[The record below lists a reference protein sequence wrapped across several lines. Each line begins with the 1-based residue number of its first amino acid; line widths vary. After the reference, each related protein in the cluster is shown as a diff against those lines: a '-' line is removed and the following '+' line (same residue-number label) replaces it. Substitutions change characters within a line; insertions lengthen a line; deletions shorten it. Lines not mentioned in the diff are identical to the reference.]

1 MRDKIIQCK
10 LKEANYKIIEENV
23 QEEGEDG

>member
-1 MRDKIIQCK
+1 MRDKIIQDK

-23 QEEGEDG
+23 QEE